1 MSSALIVAAG
11 RGVRMGADR
20 PKQYLTIGGLPILTR
35 TLRTFDNCERI
46 HRIVVT
52 VPEQEMDRCRRE
64 ILAGAGLRRE
74 PLLVPGGPRR
84 QDSVFNGLQCMPEV
98 DEVVLIHDG
107 VRPLVTGDLIERCID
122 AAGRWGACIPV
133 VPVTDTLKRVDPQN
147 VIIETV
153 ARESLCMAQTPQA
166 FRLSLIRKAHQ
177 WARQNAK
184 VATDDASLVEQMGG
198 QVHTIPGEVT
208 NLKITTADDLQRAEA
223 YLHRQWV

>member
-35 TLRTFDNCERI
+35 TLRAFDNCERI
-46 HRIVVT
+46 QQIVVT

-64 ILAGAGLRRE
+64 IIAGAGLRRE

-84 QDSVFNGLQCMPEV
+84 QDSVFNGLQRMPEE
-98 DEVVLIHDG
+98 DDVVLIHDG
-107 VRPLVTGDLIERCID
+107 VRPLVTGELIERCID
-122 AAGRWGACIPV
+122 AARRWGACIPV
-133 VPVTDTLKRVDPQN
+133 VPVTDTLIRVDPQN

-198 QVHTIPGEVT
+198 RVHTIPGDVT
-208 NLKITTADDLQRAEA
+208 NIKITTAEDLQRAEA